1 MSSSLDYKLIICGTS
16 GAGKTWIERHFFYGM
31 SYEEIEKL
39 RLGPTTDVFIFTEK
53 PFKLGPL
60 TIRGVDTGG
69 QKPLRD
75 KLHNDMQDLCWIG
88 VDSCIYVMDFANDI
102 NKYEELKQTSSQFS
116 DNFIWKRIN
125 EVKED
130 LKQVIKSIM
139 RFATPNSKIK
149 LIILFHK
156 WDLLNNFSSAI
167 RESWKDWL
175 IEQINAIEKEC
186 NFNVFT
192 NNNGNK
198 IEFLGFHTSS
208 ILDNSCK
215 TAIRKILPPQE
226 QLKKILLK
234 FIENCKDLK
243 ANQVYIAALNEDG
256 LEVESIQYP
265 YLLNTESYYENII
278 RYCLPT
284 LNLKKKF
291 KSTGLINLCLLKEP
305 DLLLVVQ
312 PITEELSIVLVT
324 DITEIKKI
332 RIIIE
337 ELGKTLQMIDNVIN
351 IYYS

>member
-1 MSSSLDYKLIICGTS
+1 MSTNLDYKLIICGTS
-16 GAGKTWIERHFFYGM
+16 GVGKTWIERHFFYGLTF
-31 SYEEIEKL
+31 EEIKKL
-39 RLGPTTDVFIFTEK
+39 KLGPTTDIFLFTQK

-69 QKPLRD
+69 QKSLRN

-88 VDSCIYVMDFANDI
+88 VDACIYVMDFANDI
-102 NKYEELKQTSSQFS
+102 IKYEDIKQASSQFS
-116 DNFIWKRIN
+116 ENFIWRRIK
-125 EVKED
+125 EVQED
-130 LKQVIKSIM
+130 LIQVIKSIL
-139 RFATPNSKIK
+139 RFKTPNSKIK

-156 WDLLNNFSSAI
+156 WDLLNNFSSEI
-167 RESWKDWL
+167 KESWKNWL
-175 IEQINAIEKEC
+175 IEQITEIEKEC
-186 NFNVFT
+186 NFNVFS

-198 IEFLGFHTSS
+198 MEFLGFHTSS
-208 ILDNSCK
+208 ILDNSCR

-226 QLKKILLK
+226 QLKKILMK
-234 FIENCKDLK
+234 FVENCKDLK

-256 LEVESIQYP
+256 LEIESIQYP
-265 YLLNTESYYENII
+265 YLLNIETYYENII

-291 KSTGLINLCLLKEP
+291 KSNGLINLCLLKEP

-312 PITEELSIVLVT
+312 PLTEELSLILVT
-324 DITEIKKI
+324 DISDIKKI

-337 ELGKTLQMIDNVIN
+337 ELNKTLQIMDSIIN